1 MAIKKYKDERTRS
14 FKSGSKRSVYEASPK
29 EKTPHG
35 GVVKGVRRS
44 KRTIGKRQKP
54 DTQKS
59 MHQKEDLREA
69 KAENKKRVRTYTKHE
84 TEYRGLSFR
93 KGDSKSTKA
102 GK

>member
-1 MAIKKYKDERTRS
+1 
-14 FKSGSKRSVYEASPK
+14 
-29 EKTPHG
+29 
-35 GVVKGVRRS
+35 
-44 KRTIGKRQKP
+44 
-54 DTQKS
+54 